1 MGLSCISSQRRPSQE
16 ECRRQVRSS
25 PVQQNVGFPLPL
37 SPSAPLCLLRINGP
51 NLFFP
56 TPAPPTWNTE
66 ATPQNTTFDTHIN
79 SDFDNQ
85 QPNTLD
91 HYLVPQQPRTRSKA
105 DTSTRPPTWDVT
117 SLDPS
122 HNGRTNV
129 NLVSLLPPTSSQSEA
144 QISFSDIY
152 QSGFPNPSLQPGLLN
167 HYNFTNESSVGPQFF
182 SPDMAPGAPSLRR
195 VRQDG
200 GRPSHRYSKSEGGIS
215 YPPSTHPEFLRIL
228 GHHRK
233 SPNGSRDRS
242 IGGMGLPNAPVNSR
256 VSPYPSPRAAPFL
269 GFDPL
274 PVIPDVQILPPPTGM
289 GRGRP
294 TSMPAYGPSSY
305 GIPPGGIGELGQQI
319 SAGTN
324 LGGMGSALNDGI
336 DERTLQPES
345 LSLDSRDTAIISI
358 SENGRNPRLH
368 RSRMER

>member
-1 MGLSCISSQRRPSQE
+1 
-16 ECRRQVRSS
+16 
-25 PVQQNVGFPLPL
+25 
-37 SPSAPLCLLRINGP
+37 
-51 NLFFP
+51 
-56 TPAPPTWNTE
+56 
-66 ATPQNTTFDTHIN
+66 
-79 SDFDNQ
+79 
-85 QPNTLD
+85 
-91 HYLVPQQPRTRSKA
+91 
-105 DTSTRPPTWDVT
+105 
-117 SLDPS
+117 
-122 HNGRTNV
+122 
-129 NLVSLLPPTSSQSEA
+129 
-144 QISFSDIY
+144 
-152 QSGFPNPSLQPGLLN
+152 
-167 HYNFTNESSVGPQFF
+167 
-182 SPDMAPGAPSLRR
+182 MAPGAPSLRR

-215 YPPSTHPEFLRIL
+215 YPPSAHPEFLRIL

-256 VSPYPSPRAAPFL
+256 VSPYPSSRAAPFL